1 MVKNTLLWLVVI
13 GVLVLVF
20 SGFDQSSEPDNL
32 NYSEF
37 VTAVSE
43 NQVASVEIDGEQI
56 TGEKKNGSSFE
67 TIRPA
72 VSDDQL
78 MPMLRENQ
86 VEVQGTA
93 PKRQSVLMQLL
104 IASFPILLIIGLFLF
119 FMRNMQ
125 GGAGGKGGGPMSFGK
140 SKAKMLTEDQIK
152 VNFEDVAGCE
162 EAKTELQ
169 EIVEFL
175 KNSKKYRK
183 IGAKIPKG
191 ALLLGPPG
199 TGKTL
204 LAKAA
209 ATSSDANFISV
220 KGPEIVSK
228 WVGESERGIR
238 EIFRRARQASPCIIF
253 LDEMDSIAGSRQ
265 LETTGNHDQK
275 LVSQLLTELDGIQ
288 ELEDVIVIGATNRID
303 MIDPAIM
310 RGGRFDKIINVGIP
324 DKDAIKEII
333 KIHTDV
339 LPKQTRKL
347 INKKENMARI
357 IQLTDGFTGADI
369 ASVTSKLVTMILE
382 KHQKE
387 MKDIETWKKKENKL
401 LKKFKN
407 EKRKWT
413 SEKYPEL
420 NYNFDLYPEPLRS
433 KRLNKI
439 SKKAE
444 QDDTGT
450 EWNNKEEEV
459 RQAIRKMLEKN
470 TDTNWLSNK
479 YDDRKQ
485 FNKLKFDK
493 DGKVIITLDTIN
505 VNELTVKENME
516 KETDTEHVRNEEIQ
530 LTKLKDDLQKEVNE
544 KIEKIYN
551 DFGQELFDQLNDLV
565 EEKMLRYRL
574 KIEEIET
581 AIVGIREIKEGK
593 PRELS
598 MPRQVVKKTG
608 FYG

>member
-1 MVKNTLLWLVVI
+1 M
-13 GVLVLVF
+13 
-20 SGFDQSSEPDNL
+20 
-32 NYSEF
+32 
-37 VTAVSE
+37 A
-43 NQVASVEIDGEQI
+43 
-56 TGEKKNGSSFE
+56 
-67 TIRPA
+67 
-72 VSDDQL
+72 
-78 MPMLRENQ
+78 
-86 VEVQGTA
+86 
-93 PKRQSVLMQLL
+93 
-104 IASFPILLIIGLFLF
+104 IL
-119 FMRNMQ
+119 
-125 GGAGGKGGGPMSFGK
+125 
-140 SKAKMLTEDQIK
+140 
-152 VNFEDVAGCE
+152 
-162 EAKTELQ
+162 
-169 EIVEFL
+169 
-175 KNSKKYRK
+175 
-183 IGAKIPKG
+183 
-191 ALLLGPPG
+191 
-199 TGKTL
+199 
-204 LAKAA
+204 
-209 ATSSDANFISV
+209 
-220 KGPEIVSK
+220 
-228 WVGESERGIR
+228 
-238 EIFRRARQASPCIIF
+238 F
-253 LDEMDSIAGSRQ
+253 LDEMDSIASSRQ